1 MKVYNCINQI
11 QTALSKTGISKDNI
25 NQAQRYKFRG
35 IDDVYNA
42 LAPLLSKYGLCM
54 LPEVMERT
62 VVERVNQKGTALFY
76 ITVKVKYTFV
86 AAEDGS
92 KHEVIVYGEAMDSGD
107 KATNKALSAA
117 YKYAALQVF
126 CIPVEGDNDTEN
138 SHHEVK
144 YNQPANTYDRLVTL
158 IKDRKLEKNVQSF
171 CNMYKVNKLKELQER
186 QMLEL
191 IERIT
196 NL

>member
-11 QTALSKTGISKDNI
+11 QTELAKTGISKDNI

-92 KHEVIVYGEAMDSGD
+92 KHEVVVYGEAMDSGD